1 MHGIQFVCVTNKILL
16 QVNVSL
22 TNNEIFLF
30 IKLVL
35 TFIFLLILGT
45 V

>member
-1 MHGIQFVCVTNKILL
+1 MHGIQLVCVINKILL

-22 TNNEIFLF
+22 TNNKIFVF

-35 TFIFLLILGT
+35 TFISLLILT